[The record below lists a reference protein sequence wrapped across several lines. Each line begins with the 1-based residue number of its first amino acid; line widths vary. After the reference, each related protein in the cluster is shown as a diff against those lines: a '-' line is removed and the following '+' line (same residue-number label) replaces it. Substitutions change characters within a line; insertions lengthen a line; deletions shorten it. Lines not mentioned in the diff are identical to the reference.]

1 MNFDLLLTMLGIASL
16 TNLMH
21 ATPIYHNMLDRLKIN
36 FKPFSCT
43 MCTSFWI
50 SLGYFL
56 VLNPYQSIFIAGIT
70 AILAE
75 LINIAIHK
83 I

>member
-1 MNFDLLLTMLGIASL
+1 MNFDLLLLMLGIASL
-16 TNLMH
+16 VNLMH
-21 ATPIYHNMLDRLKIN
+21 STPIYHNMLDRFNIN
-36 FKPFSCT
+36 FKPFSCV

-56 VLNPYQSIFIAGIT
+56 VTNPYQSIFIAGIT

-75 LINIAIHK
+75 LICIQIHK
-83 I
+83 L